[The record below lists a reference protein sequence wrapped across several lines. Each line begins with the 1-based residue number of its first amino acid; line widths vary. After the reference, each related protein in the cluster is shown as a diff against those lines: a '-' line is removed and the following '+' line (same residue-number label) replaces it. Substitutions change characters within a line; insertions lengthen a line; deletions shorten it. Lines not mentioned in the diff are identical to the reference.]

1 MEKGQVIE
9 RIRQQ
14 LPTFLQAAKKK
25 GYVCPKCGNGTGE
38 DGDGITLDPKDA
50 SKTHYKCFVCQLYAD
65 VIELYGLAHNL
76 TGFTAQLSGAGA
88 YYGIEAGNMY
98 QNSNKTEQDTHIHT
112 NTYTQAEEDY
122 SAFFK
127 DAHTHIKDTDYWQK
141 RGLSE
146 AVVERFMLGYVEG
159 WRHPKVSQNVPL
171 SPRLI
176 IPTSPNSYI
185 ARDTRSEIPEEQQRY
200 SKSKVGSVHIFN
212 SKALQTATRPIF
224 LTEGEIDAL
233 AIMSAGGEAVGLGG
247 TSNGRAFIT
256 LLESMRPEKPAQ
268 PLVLAL
274 DNDAAGERAAQ
285 EIEEGLT
292 KLGIPY
298 YRLNLYGDSKDAG
311 EAIIKDREALV
322 SKMDTAYSM
331 ENEALQAE
339 REAYYKT
346 NTANYLQRFIDGI
359 SASVDTPCIST
370 GFSGLDTVLDGG
382 LYEGLYIIG
391 AISSLGKTTL
401 ITQIADQIAQA
412 GEDVLIFSL
421 EMARNELIAKSISRH
436 TLIKAFEDGIG
447 IANAKTA
454 RGITTG
460 KRYLNYSQTERGL
473 ISSAIKAYSE
483 YAGNIYISE
492 GIGDIGAEQMRQT
505 VEQHIRF
512 TGKRPVVIIDY
523 LQILAPYNDRATD
536 KQNVDKAV
544 LELKRIS
551 RDSKIPLIAIS
562 SFNRANYKEA
572 VTMEAFKE
580 SGAVEY
586 SSDVLIGLQ
595 LKGAGGKDFN
605 STDEKKRD
613 PREIELVILKNR
625 NGRVGDK
632 VPLQYYPLFN
642 YFKESK

>member
-1 MEKGQVIE
+1 MDKAIE

-14 LPTFLQAAKKK
+14 QPTFLQAAKKK
-25 GYVCPKCGNGTGE
+25 GYVCPKCGNGTGK
-38 DGDGITLDPKDA
+38 DGDGITLDPKDKD
-50 SKTHYKCFVCQLYAD
+50 KTHYKCFVCGLYAD
-65 VIELYGLAHNL
+65 VIELYGIAHNL
-76 TGFTAQLSGAGA
+76 TGFTEQLSGAGA
-88 YYGIEAGNMY
+88 YYGIKVGDMY
-98 QNSNKTEQDTHIHT
+98 QNNNRSEQDTHIHT
-112 NTYTQAEEDY
+112 NTYTQEPDY
-122 SAFFK
+122 SSFFK
-127 DAHTHIKDTDYWQK
+127 EAHAHIKETDYWEK

-146 AVVERFMLGYVEG
+146 EVVDRFKLGYAAG
-159 WRHPKVSQNVPL
+159 WRHPKVSQTVPL

-176 IPTSPNSYI
+176 IPTSPYSYI
-185 ARDTRSEIPEEQQRY
+185 ARDTRADLTKEQEQY
-200 SKSKVGSVHIFN
+200 CKSKVGSVHIFN
-212 SKALQTATRPIF
+212 SKALQTATKPIF

-247 TSNGRAFIT
+247 SNNSKPFIAM
-256 LLESMRPEKPAQ
+256 LEGNRPEKPAQ
-268 PLVLAL
+268 PIVIAL

-285 EIEEGLT
+285 EVEEGLSR
-292 KLGIPY
+292 LGIPH
-298 YRLNLYGDSKDAG
+298 YRQNLYGDSKDAG
-311 EAIIKDREALV
+311 EAIIKDKAALIAA
-322 SKMDTAYSM
+322 METAYSM
-331 ENEALQAE
+331 ADAALQAE
-339 REAYYKT
+339 REAYLKT
-346 NTANYLQRFIDGI
+346 NTAHYLQRFIDGI
-359 SASVDTPCIST
+359 SESVDTPCIST
-370 GFSGLDTVLDGG
+370 GFSNLDLVLDGG

-401 ITQIADQIAQA
+401 ITQIADQIA
-412 GEDVLIFSL
+412 GDGTDVLIFSL

-436 TLIKAFEDGIG
+436 TLIKAFKDGIG

-460 KRYLNYSQTERGL
+460 KRYINYSQTERAL
-473 ISSAIKAYSE
+473 ITSAIKEYGE
-483 YAGNIYISE
+483 YAENIYISE
-492 GIGDIGAEQMRQT
+492 GIGDIGAEQIRDT
-505 VEQHIRF
+505 VETHIRF
-512 TGKRPVVIIDY
+512 TGRRPVVIIDY

-536 KQNVDKAV
+536 KQVVDKAV

-551 RDSKIPLIAIS
+551 RDSKVPLIAIS

-605 STDEKKRD
+605 STEEKKRD